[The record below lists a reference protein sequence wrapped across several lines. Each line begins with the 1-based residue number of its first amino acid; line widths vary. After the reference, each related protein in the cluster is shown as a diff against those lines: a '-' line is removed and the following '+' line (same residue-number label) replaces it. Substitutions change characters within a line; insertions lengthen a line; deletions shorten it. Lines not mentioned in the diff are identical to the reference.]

1 MAKIKD
7 FLMDYRDVT
16 RPGAPKA
23 PLKYAAQIIEIK
35 HQRQRTLNIHLDD
48 VKAGLEE
55 ALLVGIEGNASRY
68 QKLFCDAVDDILKN
82 NTKQEEDVM
91 LAEDDLSP
99 EAVIMMHRRQQYR
112 SIKQEAGEEQDGEEA
127 SFPKALTQKYEL
139 HFVAR
144 TTEKRLR
151 LRDVSGT
158 SLGHLV
164 QVQAIVLRATDV
176 KPLLEVASSSCDKCG
191 WETYQEVKAR
201 AFMPVSL
208 CPSKECEANGARG
221 KLVMQ
226 SRRSKFK
233 KYQELK
239 LQELP
244 EHVPAGNIPRTMT
257 IVCKGELTRVA
268 KAGDCVVVGGVFLPT
283 PYTGYQAIK
292 AGLTTDTYL
301 EAHSIECLKGGTET
315 AGLSAEMEKLIEEV
329 ALQDAYTLLSR
340 SLAPEIFGLEDVKKC
355 LLLQLIGG
363 VTRQQG
369 DGMRT
374 RGDINVCLMGDPGV
388 AKSQLLKHIAKVAPR
403 CVYTTGKGSSG
414 VGLTAAVVRDPMSNE
429 LMLEGGA
436 LVLADKGICCIDEF
450 DKMEEVDRTAIHE
463 VMEQQTVSIAKAG
476 ITTTLNA
483 RTAILAAA
491 NPKFG
496 RYNRLADRDAHAALL
511 KNINLPAALLSRFD
525 LMFLLLDET
534 DRDNDLSLAQ
544 HITYVHQHERHPPLG
559 FKPFDAVFLRLF
571 VSVAKTFTPSVPPEL
586 RDYIVEAYV
595 DIRSRDKQRA
605 LERNSSATTTARQ
618 LLSILRL
625 AEAHAKLNFSDVVRQ
640 DNVDEAIRLIQMSKA
655 SVLESDADL
664 AKGSRSDPV
673 SRIWT
678 LVSPKLNTGFRA
690 WGGTTRPPPLLYVRA
705 RAVRRPL
712 FFAHTPLP
720 RPHARL
726 DPLPS
731 VQWPL
736 RRRRTLRSGRASRWR
751 TFSASCRTTSR

>member
-1 MAKIKD
+1 VVAKIKE
-7 FLMDYRDVT
+7 FLVSYRDVA
-16 RPGAPKA
+16 RPGAPKE
-23 PLKYAAQIIEIK
+23 PIKYARQIIEIK
-35 HQRQRTLNIHLDD
+35 HLRQKVLDIHLDD
-48 VKAGLEE
+48 VKAAMEE
-55 ALLVGIEGNASRY
+55 SVLLGIEGNASRY
-68 QKLFCDAVDDILKN
+68 QRLFCDAVDDILKN
-82 NTKQEEDVM
+82 DTAQEDDFM

-99 EAVIMMHRRQQYR
+99 EAVIMHHRKQQYR
-112 SIKQEAGEEQDGEEA
+112 SIKQEAGEDPDEEA
-127 SFPKALTQKYEL
+127 EKNPFPKALTQKYEL

-176 KPLLEVASSSCDKCG
+176 KPLLEVASSSCDRCG
-191 WETYQEVKAR
+191 WETYAEVKSR
-201 AFMPVSL
+201 SFMPETL
-208 CPSKECEANGARG
+208 CRSKECQTNGVRG
-221 KLVMQ
+221 KLYMQ

-268 KAGDCVVVGGVFLPT
+268 KAGDCVVIGGVFLPT
-283 PYTGYQAIK
+283 PYTGNLAVR

-315 AGLSAEMEKLIEEV
+315 VGLSAETEKLIEEV
-329 ALQDAYTLLSR
+329 ALQDAYSLLSR

-355 LLLQLIGG
+355 LLLQLVGG

-414 VGLTAAVVRDPMSNE
+414 VGLTAAVVRDPMTNE

-534 DRDNDLSLAQ
+534 DRDNDLSLAE
-544 HITYVHQHERHPPLG
+544 HITYVHQHEHHPPLG

-571 VSVAKTFTPSVPPEL
+571 ISVAKTFVPSVPPEL
-586 RDYIVEAYV
+586 AGYITEAYV
-595 DIRSRDKQRA
+595 EIRSRDKQRA

-625 AEAHAKLNFSDVVRQ
+625 AEAHAKLNFSTVVRQ

-678 LVSPKLNTGFRA
+678 LVSPKLNSGYCECCPRGGRMRA
-690 WGGTTRPPPLLYVRA
+690 
-705 RAVRRPL
+705 
-712 FFAHTPLP
+712 P
-720 RPHARL
+720 RLA
-726 DPLPS
+726 
-731 VQWPL
+731 
-736 RRRRTLRSGRASRWR
+736 
-751 TFSASCRTTSR
+751 